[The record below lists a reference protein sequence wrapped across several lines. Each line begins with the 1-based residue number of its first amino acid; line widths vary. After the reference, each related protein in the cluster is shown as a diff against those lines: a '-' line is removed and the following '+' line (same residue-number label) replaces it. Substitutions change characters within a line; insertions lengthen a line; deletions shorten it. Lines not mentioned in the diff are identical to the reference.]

1 MTNDNPPPT
10 PALTLSDK
18 LMAMNH
24 LTTFVP
30 EKLDVDAMNYS
41 SWVYY
46 FSHLCHGYG
55 ILDHLVD
62 PVASSST
69 TTPTDPPPKD
79 AEWTKIDFIIRS
91 WIFSTLAPSLR
102 KRLVDLNPTTAKD
115 AWTYIEAIFQDN
127 KRPRA
132 MALKAELRNLKLGD
146 LSIDG
151 YFQKIESIVSVL
163 NGLGSPLSN
172 DDVVTFALEGLPSTY
187 ETISTV
193 IVSREPFPDLKT
205 VRSLL
210 TTHEMRLKSRVQNP
224 LVDATSASPM
234 VLLAKSNTSARRGP
248 SLEKVNNPCWSFA
261 KGSCRFGDACKYLH
275 NGVHGKSTLLPR
287 TSGSASSVPGV
298 TRSDL
303 DMLQSLLAKFGLNAP
318 NISTPSPPVAYT
330 VSVPPGF
337 QSVSAQLSAQPTYV
351 SPQLLPGSFG
361 VSNMGMAGLFPQG
374 VQYPTGS
381 PQQGVHYP
389 QQGVQTLSGPPQGV
403 HLVPGTS
410 QPPIQFTTGV
420 QQQQGG
426 SFPGSVHLGQ
436 SPSMPFHP
444 SQLFA
449 SGSQGSGQATLL
461 PNAFNTTTLQ
471 EPASGN
477 WNMDTGA
484 SSHLNDSVHCLS
496 DILNMC
502 IYPSVAV
509 GDGRFI
515 PVTNSGHSVL
525 STPFRPLRLNN
536 VLITPNIVKNLI
548 SVRQFVRDNSCTV
561 EFDPFGFSVKDFI
574 TRRVLLRCDST
585 GELYPVTKPST
596 IPHAFL
602 TSQYTWHQRL
612 GHPGS
617 EVLRRLVSS
626 DSISCNKEKLP
637 VLCHACQLGKH
648 VKLPFV
654 SSSSSITSCFDIVY
668 SDLWTS
674 PIPSLSGFQYYVL
687 FLYHYSQYVW
697 VYPLMNKS
705 DVLSKFLLFRNY
717 VRTQFKCE
725 IKSFQCDHGG
735 EFDNHAFHKLFNDN
749 DTNYKLGPHA
759 TPSIFLGHAANHF
772 GYRCL
777 DLNTNKI
784 IISGHVTF
792 DETVFPFPST
802 KSTTTPSYDFLDDST
817 DLIST
822 IIRTAPITPIPAP
835 VHTPLVDVPTPPTPP
850 TPQFVPQIIPEHVP
864 APTND
869 PPTVSIHPMV
879 TRSRVGTTRPNPHYV
894 GHVSTISPLP
904 RSYKEAFNDPNWRN
918 AMFDEYNALIKNKTW
933 TSVPRPEGANI
944 VRCMWL
950 FRHKFFADGT
960 LSRYKARLVANG
972 STQVEGV
979 DVDETFS
986 PVVKPGTIR
995 TVLSLAISRHWPVHQ
1010 LDVKNAFLHGDLAET
1025 VYMHQPPG
1033 FRDPEHPDYVCLL
1046 QRSLYGL
1053 KQAPRA
1059 WFQRFAAYIT
1069 TVGFTPSRCDS
1080 SLFIY
1085 RQGDDTAFLLL
1096 YVDDIVLTASSDRL
1110 LQQIIA
1116 SLHREFS
1123 MTDLGA
1129 LNYFLGIS
1137 VTRDSSGMFLSQR
1150 KYAMEILERAH
1161 MVGCNSSRTP
1171 VDTESKLGDGGT
1183 PVVDPT
1189 LYRRLI
1195 FILFRIWLLLGRL
1208 VAAAKRVA
1216 EKMET
1221 ELGDLG
1227 GYDIHFEDV
1236 TGHNTSEDN
1245 SDLQYNSE
1253 DT

>member
-1 MTNDNPPPT
+1 MTNDNPPLT
-10 PALTLSDK
+10 PALTLNGIKPQVFESNFNY
-18 LMAMNH
+18 LLLQNN
-24 LTTFVP
+24 F
-30 EKLDVDAMNYS
+30 DVDAMNYS

-193 IVSREPFPDLKT
+193 IVSREPFPDLKM

-287 TSGSASSVPGV
+287 TSGSASSVSGV

-303 DMLQSLLAKFGLNAP
+303 DMLQSLLAKFGLNAL

-330 VSVPPGF
+330 GNGWVI
-337 QSVSAQLSAQPTYV
+337 PT
-351 SPQLLPGSFG
+351 S
-361 VSNMGMAGLFPQG
+361 

-381 PQQGVHYP
+381 PQQGVHYL
-389 QQGVQTLSGPPQGV
+389 QQGVQTLSGPPQRV

-410 QPPIQFTTGV
+410 QPLVQFTTRV

-484 SSHLNDSVHCLS
+484 SSHLND
-496 DILNMC
+496 
-502 IYPSVAV
+502 
-509 GDGRFI
+509 F
-515 PVTNSGHSVL
+515 
-525 STPFRPLRLNN
+525 
-536 VLITPNIVKNLI
+536 LI
-548 SVRQFVRDNSCTV
+548 
-561 EFDPFGFSVKDFI
+561 DFI

-612 GHPGS
+612 GYPGS

-654 SSSSSITSCFDIVY
+654 SSSSSVTSCFDIVH

-687 FLYHYSQYVW
+687 FLDHYSV
-697 VYPLMNKS
+697 S
-705 DVLSKFLLFRNY
+705 R
-717 VRTQFKCE
+717 
-725 IKSFQCDHGG
+725 
-735 EFDNHAFHKLFNDN
+735 
-749 DTNYKLGPHA
+749 
-759 TPSIFLGHAANHF
+759 
-772 GYRCL
+772 
-777 DLNTNKI
+777 
-784 IISGHVTF
+784 
-792 DETVFPFPST
+792 
-802 KSTTTPSYDFLDDST
+802 
-817 DLIST
+817 LI
-822 IIRTAPITPIPAP
+822 
-835 VHTPLVDVPTPPTPP
+835 
-850 TPQFVPQIIPEHVP
+850 
-864 APTND
+864 
-869 PPTVSIHPMV
+869 
-879 TRSRVGTTRPNPHYV
+879 
-894 GHVSTISPLP
+894 
-904 RSYKEAFNDPNWRN
+904 
-918 AMFDEYNALIKNKTW
+918 
-933 TSVPRPEGANI
+933 VPRPEGANI

-950 FRHKFFADGT
+950 FRHKFLADGT

-972 STQVEGV
+972 SMQVEGV

-986 PVVKPGTIR
+986 LVVKPGTIW
-995 TVLSLAISRHWPVHQ
+995 TVLSLAISRHWHVHQ

-1059 WFQRFAAYIT
+1059 WFRDQII
-1069 TVGFTPSRCDS
+1069 
-1080 SLFIY
+1080 SLF
-1085 RQGDDTAFLLL
+1085 T
-1096 YVDDIVLTASSDRL
+1096 S
-1110 LQQIIA
+1110 
-1116 SLHREFS
+1116 EFS

-1189 LYRRLI
+1189 LYRSLAGSLQYLTFTRPDITYAVQQVCLYMHDPREPHFSALKRILRYVQGTLDYGLQLFSSTTDSLI
-1195 FILFRIWLLLGRL
+1195 AYSDADWAGCPTTRRSTSGYCVFLGNNLLSWSSKRQPTLSRSSAEAEYRG
-1208 VAAAKRVA
+1208 VANAVA
-1216 EKMET
+1216 ET
-1221 ELGDLG
+1221 CWIRNLLRELHTPLSSATIVYCDNVSAVYLSSNLVQHQRTKHIEI
-1227 GYDIHFEDV
+1227 DIHFVRDLV
-1236 TGHNTSEDN
+1236 ATGQVCVLHVPSRFQYANIFTKGLPPALFEEFRTSLSVGCPPAPTAGEC
-1245 SDLQYNSE
+1245 
-1253 DT
+1253 

>member
-1 MTNDNPPPT
+1 MIFGCLQADLQADVVGAVPIPSDAAGNSLMQKATRGVKQGLQGIRMQRQNVRPLLCQ
-10 PALTLSDK
+10 LTELGEARKACSVVVVDK
-18 LMAMNH
+18 LALLHTKLLNYLRIYGVNLLMQSTSLKNHFQKIEYGGSGAGAIFVAAAQFPKEVKVDFDMTELHRTLFKMYQVILLMA
-24 LTTFVP
+24 TTLYVQ
-30 EKLDVDAMNYS
+30 
-41 SWVYY
+41 
-46 FSHLCHGYG
+46 
-55 ILDHLVD
+55 I
-62 PVASSST
+62 
-69 TTPTDPPPKD
+69 PKP
-79 AEWTKIDFIIRS
+79 K
-91 WIFSTLAPSLR
+91 
-102 KRLVDLNPTTAKD
+102 KVD

-132 MALKAELRNLKLGD
+132 MALKAELHNLKLGD

-151 YFQKIESIVSVL
+151 YFQKIESIVLVL
-163 NGLGSPLSN
+163 DGLGSPLSN
-172 DDVVTFALEGLPSTY
+172 DYVVTFALEGLPSTY

-205 VRSLL
+205 VKSLL

-224 LVDATSASPM
+224 LVDATFVSLM

-248 SLEKVNNPCWSFA
+248 SLEKVNNLCWSFA

-287 TSGSASSVPGV
+287 TSGSASSVP
-298 TRSDL
+298 
-303 DMLQSLLAKFGLNAP
+303 
-318 NISTPSPPVAYT
+318 VAYT

-337 QSVSAQLSAQPTYV
+337 QSVSAQLSAHPTYV

-410 QPPIQFTTGV
+410 QPPVQFTTGV

-654 SSSSSITSCFDIVY
+654 SSSSSVTSCFDIVH

-674 PIPSLSGFQYYVL
+674 PIPSLSGFQYY
-687 FLYHYSQYVW
+687 
-697 VYPLMNKS
+697 
-705 DVLSKFLLFRNY
+705 
-717 VRTQFKCE
+717 CE
-725 IKSFQCDHGG
+725 IKSF
-735 EFDNHAFHKLFNDN
+735 
-749 DTNYKLGPHA
+749 
-759 TPSIFLGHAANHF
+759 
-772 GYRCL
+772 
-777 DLNTNKI
+777 
-784 IISGHVTF
+784 
-792 DETVFPFPST
+792 
-802 KSTTTPSYDFLDDST
+802 
-817 DLIST
+817 
-822 IIRTAPITPIPAP
+822 
-835 VHTPLVDVPTPPTPP
+835 
-850 TPQFVPQIIPEHVP
+850 
-864 APTND
+864 
-869 PPTVSIHPMV
+869 
-879 TRSRVGTTRPNPHYV
+879 
-894 GHVSTISPLP
+894 
-904 RSYKEAFNDPNWRN
+904 
-918 AMFDEYNALIKNKTW
+918 
-933 TSVPRPEGANI
+933 
-944 VRCMWL
+944 
-950 FRHKFFADGT
+950 
-960 LSRYKARLVANG
+960 
-972 STQVEGV
+972 
-979 DVDETFS
+979 
-986 PVVKPGTIR
+986 
-995 TVLSLAISRHWPVHQ
+995 
-1010 LDVKNAFLHGDLAET
+1010 
-1025 VYMHQPPG
+1025 
-1033 FRDPEHPDYVCLL
+1033 
-1046 QRSLYGL
+1046 
-1053 KQAPRA
+1053 
-1059 WFQRFAAYIT
+1059 
-1069 TVGFTPSRCDS
+1069 
-1080 SLFIY
+1080 
-1085 RQGDDTAFLLL
+1085 
-1096 YVDDIVLTASSDRL
+1096 
-1110 LQQIIA
+1110 
-1116 SLHREFS
+1116 
-1123 MTDLGA
+1123 
-1129 LNYFLGIS
+1129 
-1137 VTRDSSGMFLSQR
+1137 
-1150 KYAMEILERAH
+1150 
-1161 MVGCNSSRTP
+1161 
-1171 VDTESKLGDGGT
+1171 
-1183 PVVDPT
+1183 
-1189 LYRRLI
+1189 
-1195 FILFRIWLLLGRL
+1195 
-1208 VAAAKRVA
+1208 
-1216 EKMET
+1216 
-1221 ELGDLG
+1221 
-1227 GYDIHFEDV
+1227 
-1236 TGHNTSEDN
+1236 
-1245 SDLQYNSE
+1245 
-1253 DT
+1253 